1 LQETHTWTH
10 ERDGMTALTYDERQ
24 DLVTAVYRSE
34 CAADGLR
41 SVDFQRTHLEMLFG
55 LPDDTLR
62 QRAARMSADA
72 KQEHA
77 RKRALRLR

>member
-1 LQETHTWTH
+1 
-10 ERDGMTALTYDERQ
+10 MTALTYDERQ

-34 CAADGLR
+34 CAADGPR

-77 RKRALRLR
+77 RKCALRLR